1 MDTLGLVKGES
12 DLFEVAGCIT
22 RLVMWPT
29 DYLWNLI
36 DEVYAKHYREVLEE
50 SPEDIIKLIDKEKHP
65 ENYEE
70 DDETTGKVKKNG
82 KNKKTKTK
90 ATKEE
95 KKKLKKLLKK
105 NEKKLIN
112 YILLDIL
119 KPNSSISTK
128 VEETS
133 TSSKTSISSDDTSF
147 SAVIP
152 ALPYTLQ
159 SNPPFQIGLH
169 IRCGDYWSYKNLKL
183 NSDGYH
189 RTGCIYDEE
198 DEKKDEPEPYTV
210 DPTKAKR
217 SYYLNTGNPKILGQC
232 ASHLVQQ
239 RQNTLSLLSK
249 RLVSSFCFVF
259 HSFPHFLTFLFF
271 FFVFSLS

>member
-1 MDTLGLVKGES
+1 MRIASNRAYLCHWENHTNFLSHSEVMDTLGLVKGES

-50 SPEDIIKLIDKEKHP
+50 SPEDILKLIDIEKYP
-65 ENYEE
+65 EKYEE
-70 DDETTGKVKKNG
+70 EERGKKKGKG
-82 KNKKTKTK
+82 KNKKSKSS
-90 ATKEE
+90 KED
-95 KKKLKKLLKK
+95 KKKLKKLVKK

-112 YILLDIL
+112 YISPDIL
-119 KPNSSISTK
+119 KPNSTSTK
-128 VEETS
+128 AEEQS
-133 TSSKTSISSDDTSF
+133 TESDVPSSLPTI
-147 SAVIP
+147 VP

-217 SYYLNTGNPKILGQC
+217 SYYLNTGNPKVLGQC

-249 RLVSSFCFVF
+249 N
-259 HSFPHFLTFLFF
+259 FLPF
-271 FFVFSLS
+271 